1 MKNIHI
7 FLNIFILSIL
17 IISYGNLKEKIKEEK
32 ILDPKEEIEKAFIKV
47 KNTSLSKF
55 TLLNDEI
62 SNTPFKTEVIT
73 EFY

>member
-1 MKNIHI
+1 M
-7 FLNIFILSIL
+7 NIFILSIL